1 MNPIVS
7 LENLLPTVKEAGKI
21 GLEGQKDVT
30 FTYKED
36 GSVLTKYDTRINTF
50 LYESIR
56 NFFPDSNII
65 TEEAE
70 VEFDPEKPYTFA
82 VDPIDGTDA
91 FSQGMP
97 GWAVSVG
104 LLDHSL
110 KPVAGIIYAPRWGF
124 PTGEGTLIFS
134 EVDGAVYINGK
145 KLDCIPEAED
155 VPELHQI
162 MVSSRNHKDW
172 NLKEFPGKLRNTG
185 GAVLNIA
192 AVIMYY
198 RVIGAIVSPCHIWD
212 LAAAHAVLKNMGLSL
227 EYISGKE
234 IDYRSMLNGENAEEY
249 MIAGTEREIGKI
261 KGYIS
266 SFIPS

>member
-1 MNPIVS
+1 VSSIITLKSLIPIV
-7 LENLLPTVKEAGKI
+7 EEAGNI
-21 GLEGQKDVT
+21 GLEGQKDVA

-36 GSVLTKYDTRINTF
+36 GSILTKYDTKINTF
-50 LYESIR
+50 LYENIR
-56 NFFPDSNII
+56 NTFPDTNII

-70 VEFDPEKPYTFA
+70 CDFDSEKSYTFA

-104 LLDHSL
+104 LFNRSL
-110 KPVAGIIYAPRWGF
+110 IPVAGIIYAPRWGS
-124 PTGEGTLIFS
+124 PSGKGTFIFS
-134 EVDGAVYINGK
+134 DINGSVYTNRK
-145 KLDCIPEAED
+145 KIHCLPEAGN
-155 VPELHQI
+155 VPSLYQI
-162 MVSSRNHKDW
+162 MVSSRYHKDW
-172 NLKEFPGKLRNTG
+172 NLQYFPGKLRNTG

-192 AVIMYY
+192 AVILYY

-212 LAAAHAVLKNMGLSL
+212 LAAAHGILRNTGLSL

-234 IDYRSMLNGENAEEY
+234 IDYHSMLNGENAEEY
-249 MIAGTEREIGKI
+249 IIAGTEREIRKI